1 MKERNRV
8 FGARLA
14 LLVIAFFFFFSV
26 FTMVN
31 PPAITTVYAVS
42 LEDNIGGNVEETTSP
57 YNDSDSNGGNESNAA
72 GEMLNG
78 IQSQTVSPE
87 DKGVS
92 DWLKNQKTM
101 DPKHLEKASE
111 TMNPIVNLLGY
122 IAGGIIVLAVAG
134 VVVITA
140 LDLMYIAIPPIR
152 NVLYKGGA
160 AAGVGGMIGTGGM
173 GMHGRFGMM
182 GGGAQGGQQTRQW
195 VSDEAVACAALLGGG
210 AQAQGAMGGGM
221 GMMGGYGG
229 MGGMQAMGANQ
240 QQAQSTKSVIGMYFK
255 KRVFFLILFAL
266 CIIVLTSSAL
276 MNCGVNL
283 AQWVL
288 KIINMLN
295 GKMSA

>member
-1 MKERNRV
+1 M
-8 FGARLA
+8 
-14 LLVIAFFFFFSV
+14 
-26 FTMVN
+26 
-31 PPAITTVYAVS
+31 YAAS
-42 LEDNIGGNVEETTSP
+42 LEDNIDGNATETTAPS
-57 YNDSDSNGGNESNAA
+57 NDSDSNGGNSA

-111 TMNPIVNLLGY
+111 TMNPLVNLLGY
-122 IAGGIIVLAVAG
+122 VAGGIIVLTVAG

-160 AAGVGGMIGTGGM
+160 AGAGGMMGAGGM

-182 GGGAQGGQQTRQW
+182 GGGAQGAQQTRQW

-210 AQAQGAMGGGM
+210 AQAQGAMGGGI

-255 KRVFFLILFAL
+255 KRVFFLILLAL

-276 MNCGVNL
+276 MNCGVNI

-295 GKMSA
+295 GKMAA

>member
-1 MKERNRV
+1 MKERNKV

-14 LLVIAFFFFFSV
+14 LLVIAFFAVIAV

-31 PPAITTVYAVS
+31 PPAITTVYAAS
-42 LEDNIGGNVEETTSP
+42 LEDNIGGNTTETTAPS
-57 YNDSDSNGGNESNAA
+57 NDSGSNGDNSS

-92 DWLKNQKTM
+92 DWLKNQKSM

-122 IAGGIIVLAVAG
+122 VAGGIIVLTVAG

-160 AAGVGGMIGTGGM
+160 AGAGGMMGAGGM

-182 GGGAQGGQQTRQW
+182 GGAAAQGAQQPRQW

-255 KRVFFLILFAL
+255 KRLFFLILLAL

>member
-14 LLVIAFFFFFSV
+14 LLVIAFFAVIAV

-31 PPAITTVYAVS
+31 PPAITTVYAAS
-42 LEDNIGGNVEETTSP
+42 LEDNIDGNATETTAPS
-57 YNDSDSNGGNESNAA
+57 NDSDSNGGNSA

-111 TMNPIVNLLGY
+111 TMNPLVNLLGY
-122 IAGGIIVLAVAG
+122 VAGGIIVLTVAG

-160 AAGVGGMIGTGGM
+160 AGAGGMMGAGGM

-182 GGGAQGGQQTRQW
+182 GGGAQQTRQW

-229 MGGMQAMGANQ
+229 MGGMQAMGVNQ

-255 KRVFFLILFAL
+255 KRVFFLILLAL

-276 MNCGVNL
+276 MNCGVNI

-295 GKMSA
+295 GKMAA

>member
-14 LLVIAFFFFFSV
+14 LLVIAFFAVIAV

-31 PPAITTVYAVS
+31 PPAITTVYAAS
-42 LEDNIGGNVEETTSP
+42 LEDNIDGNATETTAPS
-57 YNDSDSNGGNESNAA
+57 NDSDSNGGNSA

-122 IAGGIIVLAVAG
+122 IAGGIIVLTVAG

-160 AAGVGGMIGTGGM
+160 AGAGGMMGAGGM

-182 GGGAQGGQQTRQW
+182 GGGVQGSQQTRQW

-255 KRVFFLILFAL
+255 KRLFFLILLAL

-276 MNCGVNL
+276 MNCGVNI

-295 GKMSA
+295 GKMAA

>member
-14 LLVIAFFFFFSV
+14 LLVIAFFAVIAV

-31 PPAITTVYAVS
+31 PPAITTVYAAS
-42 LEDNIGGNVEETTSP
+42 LEDNIDGNATETTAPS
-57 YNDSDSNGGNESNAA
+57 NDSDSNGGNSA

-111 TMNPIVNLLGY
+111 TMNPLVNLLGY
-122 IAGGIIVLAVAG
+122 VAGGIIVLTVAG

-160 AAGVGGMIGTGGM
+160 AAGAGGM

-195 VSDEAVACAALLGGG
+195 VSDEAIACAALLGGG

-229 MGGMQAMGANQ
+229 MGGMQAMGVNQ

-255 KRVFFLILFAL
+255 KRLFFLILLAL

>member
-1 MKERNRV
+1 M
-8 FGARLA
+8 GA
-14 LLVIAFFFFFSV
+14 
-26 FTMVN
+26 
-31 PPAITTVYAVS
+31 
-42 LEDNIGGNVEETTSP
+42 
-57 YNDSDSNGGNESNAA
+57 
-72 GEMLNG
+72 
-78 IQSQTVSPE
+78 
-87 DKGVS
+87 
-92 DWLKNQKTM
+92 
-101 DPKHLEKASE
+101 
-111 TMNPIVNLLGY
+111 
-122 IAGGIIVLAVAG
+122 
-134 VVVITA
+134 
-140 LDLMYIAIPPIR
+140 
-152 NVLYKGGA
+152 
-160 AAGVGGMIGTGGM
+160 GGM

-255 KRVFFLILFAL
+255 KRLFFLILLAL

>member
-1 MKERNRV
+1 MKERNKV

-14 LLVIAFFFFFSV
+14 LLVIAFFAVIAV

-31 PPAITTVYAVS
+31 PPAITTVYAAS
-42 LEDNIGGNVEETTSP
+42 LEDNIGGNTTETTAP
-57 YNDSDSNGGNESNAA
+57 PNNSDSNGSNSS

-92 DWLKNQKTM
+92 DWLKNQKSM

-122 IAGGIIVLAVAG
+122 VAGGIIVLTVAG

-160 AAGVGGMIGTGGM
+160 AGAGGMMGAGGM

-255 KRVFFLILFAL
+255 KRLFFLILLAL

>member
-14 LLVIAFFFFFSV
+14 LLVIAFFAVIAV
-26 FTMVN
+26 FTMIN
-31 PPAITTVYAVS
+31 PPAITTVYAAS
-42 LEDNIGGNVEETTSP
+42 LEDNISGNATETTAP
-57 YNDSDSNGGNESNAA
+57 PNNSDSNGGNSS

-92 DWLKNQKTM
+92 DWLKNQKSM

-122 IAGGIIVLAVAG
+122 VAGGIIVLTVAG

-160 AAGVGGMIGTGGM
+160 AGAGGMMGAGGM

-182 GGGAQGGQQTRQW
+182 GGGAQGAQQPRQW

-255 KRVFFLILFAL
+255 KRLFFLILLAL

>member
-14 LLVIAFFFFFSV
+14 LLVIAFFAVIAV

-31 PPAITTVYAVS
+31 PPAITTVYAAS
-42 LEDNIGGNVEETTSP
+42 LEDNIGGNATETTAP
-57 YNDSDSNGGNESNAA
+57 PNNSDSNGGNSS

-92 DWLKNQKTM
+92 DWLKNQKSM

-122 IAGGIIVLAVAG
+122 VAGGIIVLTVAG

-160 AAGVGGMIGTGGM
+160 AGAGGMMGAGGM

-182 GGGAQGGQQTRQW
+182 GGGAQGAQQTRQW

-255 KRVFFLILFAL
+255 KRLFFLILLAL

>member
-1 MKERNRV
+1 MKERNKV

-14 LLVIAFFFFFSV
+14 LLVIAFFAVIAV

-31 PPAITTVYAVS
+31 PPAITTVYAAS
-42 LEDNIGGNVEETTSP
+42 LEDNIGGNTTETTAPS
-57 YNDSDSNGGNESNAA
+57 NDSGSNGDNSS

-92 DWLKNQKTM
+92 DWLKNQKSM

-122 IAGGIIVLAVAG
+122 VAGGIIVLTVAG

-160 AAGVGGMIGTGGM
+160 AGAGGMMGAGGM

-255 KRVFFLILFAL
+255 KRLFFLILLAL

-283 AQWVL
+283 AQWIL

>member
-8 FGARLA
+8 FSARLA
-14 LLVIAFFFFFSV
+14 LLVIAFFAVIAV

-31 PPAITTVYAVS
+31 PPAITTVYAAS
-42 LEDNIGGNVEETTSP
+42 LEDNIGGNATETTAPPDNSG
-57 YNDSDSNGGNESNAA
+57 SNGGNSS

-92 DWLKNQKTM
+92 DWLKNQKSM

-122 IAGGIIVLAVAG
+122 VAGGIIVLTVAG

-160 AAGVGGMIGTGGM
+160 AGAGGMMGAGGM

-182 GGGAQGGQQTRQW
+182 GGGAQGAQQPRQW

-255 KRVFFLILFAL
+255 KRLFFLILLAL

>member
-14 LLVIAFFFFFSV
+14 LLVIAFFAVIAV

-31 PPAITTVYAVS
+31 PPAITTVYAAS
-42 LEDNIGGNVEETTSP
+42 LEDNIGGNATETTAPS
-57 YNDSDSNGGNESNAA
+57 NDSSNNGGNSS
-72 GEMLNG
+72 GEMLNS

-92 DWLKNQKTM
+92 DWLKNQKSM

-122 IAGGIIVLAVAG
+122 VAGGIIVLTVAG

-160 AAGVGGMIGTGGM
+160 AGAGGMMGAGGM

-182 GGGAQGGQQTRQW
+182 GGGAQGAQQPRQW

-255 KRVFFLILFAL
+255 KRLFFLILLAL

>member
-1 MKERNRV
+1 MKERNKV
-8 FGARLA
+8 FGGRLA
-14 LLVIAFFFFFSV
+14 LLVIAFFAVIAV

-31 PPAITTVYAVS
+31 PPAITTVYVAS
-42 LEDNIGGNVEETTSP
+42 LEDNISGNATETTAP
-57 YNDSDSNGGNESNAA
+57 PNNSDSNGGNSS

-92 DWLKNQKTM
+92 DWLKNQKSM

-122 IAGGIIVLAVAG
+122 VAGGIIVLTVAG

-160 AAGVGGMIGTGGM
+160 AAGAGGMMGAGGM

-255 KRVFFLILFAL
+255 KRLFFLILLAL

>member
-14 LLVIAFFFFFSV
+14 LLVIAFFAVIAV

-31 PPAITTVYAVS
+31 PPAITTVYAAS
-42 LEDNIGGNVEETTSP
+42 LEDNIGGNATETTAP
-57 YNDSDSNGGNESNAA
+57 PNNSDSNGGNSS

-92 DWLKNQKTM
+92 DWLKNQKSM

-122 IAGGIIVLAVAG
+122 VAGGIIVLTVAG

-160 AAGVGGMIGTGGM
+160 AGAGGMMGAGGM

-182 GGGAQGGQQTRQW
+182 GGGAQGAQQPRQW

-255 KRVFFLILFAL
+255 KRLFFLILLAL

>member
-14 LLVIAFFFFFSV
+14 LLVIAFFAVIAV

-31 PPAITTVYAVS
+31 PPAITTVYAAS
-42 LEDNIGGNVEETTSP
+42 LEDNIGGNATETTAPPDNSG
-57 YNDSDSNGGNESNAA
+57 SNGGNSS

-92 DWLKNQKTM
+92 DWLKNQKSM

-122 IAGGIIVLAVAG
+122 VAGGIIVLTVAG

-160 AAGVGGMIGTGGM
+160 AGAGGMMGAGGM

-182 GGGAQGGQQTRQW
+182 GGGAQGAQQPRQW

-255 KRVFFLILFAL
+255 KRLFFLILLAL

>member
-14 LLVIAFFFFFSV
+14 LLVIAFFAVIAV

-31 PPAITTVYAVS
+31 PPAITTVYAAS
-42 LEDNIGGNVEETTSP
+42 LEDNIGGNATETTAP
-57 YNDSDSNGGNESNAA
+57 PNNSDNNGGNSS

-92 DWLKNQKTM
+92 DWLKNQKSM

-122 IAGGIIVLAVAG
+122 VAGGIIVLTVAG

-160 AAGVGGMIGTGGM
+160 AGAGGMMGAGGM

-182 GGGAQGGQQTRQW
+182 GGGAQGAQQTRQW

-255 KRVFFLILFAL
+255 KRLFFLILLAL

>member
-14 LLVIAFFFFFSV
+14 LLVIAFFAVIAV

-31 PPAITTVYAVS
+31 PPAITTVYAAS
-42 LEDNIGGNVEETTSP
+42 LEDNIDGNATETTAPS
-57 YNDSDSNGGNESNAA
+57 NDSDSNGGNSA

-122 IAGGIIVLAVAG
+122 VAGGIIVLTVAG

-160 AAGVGGMIGTGGM
+160 AGAGGMMGAGGM

-182 GGGAQGGQQTRQW
+182 GGGAQGAQQTRQW

-255 KRVFFLILFAL
+255 KRLFFLILLAL

-276 MNCGVNL
+276 MNCGVNI

-295 GKMSA
+295 GKMAA

>member
-1 MKERNRV
+1 MKERNKV

-14 LLVIAFFFFFSV
+14 LLVIAFFAVIAV

-31 PPAITTVYAVS
+31 PPAITTVYAAS
-42 LEDNIGGNVEETTSP
+42 LEDNISGNATETTAP
-57 YNDSDSNGGNESNAA
+57 PNNSDSNGGNSS

-92 DWLKNQKTM
+92 DWLKNQKSM

-122 IAGGIIVLAVAG
+122 VAGGIIVLTVAG

-160 AAGVGGMIGTGGM
+160 AGAGGMMGAGGM

-182 GGGAQGGQQTRQW
+182 GGGAQGAQQPRQW

-255 KRVFFLILFAL
+255 KRLFFLILLAL

-283 AQWVL
+283 AQWIL

>member
-1 MKERNRV
+1 
-8 FGARLA
+8 
-14 LLVIAFFFFFSV
+14 
-26 FTMVN
+26 
-31 PPAITTVYAVS
+31 
-42 LEDNIGGNVEETTSP
+42 
-57 YNDSDSNGGNESNAA
+57 
-72 GEMLNG
+72 
-78 IQSQTVSPE
+78 
-87 DKGVS
+87 
-92 DWLKNQKTM
+92 
-101 DPKHLEKASE
+101 
-111 TMNPIVNLLGY
+111 MNPIVNLLGY
-122 IAGGIIVLAVAG
+122 VAGGIIVLTVAG

-160 AAGVGGMIGTGGM
+160 AGAGGMMGAGGM

-182 GGGAQGGQQTRQW
+182 GGGAQGAQQTRQW

-255 KRVFFLILFAL
+255 KRLFFLILLAL

>member
-14 LLVIAFFFFFSV
+14 LLVIAFFAVIAV

-31 PPAITTVYAVS
+31 PPAITTVYAAS
-42 LEDNIGGNVEETTSP
+42 LEDNIDGNATETTAPS
-57 YNDSDSNGGNESNAA
+57 NDSDSNGGNSA

-122 IAGGIIVLAVAG
+122 VAGGIIVLTVAG

-160 AAGVGGMIGTGGM
+160 AAGAGGMMSAGGM

-182 GGGAQGGQQTRQW
+182 GGGAQGAQQTRQW

-255 KRVFFLILFAL
+255 KRLFFLILLAL

-276 MNCGVNL
+276 MNCGVNI

-295 GKMSA
+295 GKMAA

>member
-14 LLVIAFFFFFSV
+14 LLVIAFFAVIAV

-31 PPAITTVYAVS
+31 PPAITTVYAAS
-42 LEDNIGGNVEETTSP
+42 LEDNIGGNATETTAPS
-57 YNDSDSNGGNESNAA
+57 NDSGNNDGNSS

-111 TMNPIVNLLGY
+111 TMNPLVNLLGY
-122 IAGGIIVLAVAG
+122 VAGGIVVLTVAG

-152 NVLYKGGA
+152 NILYKGGA
-160 AAGVGGMIGTGGM
+160 AGAGGMMGAGGM

-182 GGGAQGGQQTRQW
+182 GGGVQGAQQTRQW

-255 KRVFFLILFAL
+255 KRVFFLILLAL

-276 MNCGVNL
+276 MNCGVNI

-295 GKMSA
+295 GKMAA

>member
-1 MKERNRV
+1 MRERNKV

-14 LLVIAFFFFFSV
+14 LLVIAFFAVIAV

-31 PPAITTVYAVS
+31 PPAITTVYAAS
-42 LEDNIGGNVEETTSP
+42 LEDNIGGNATETTAP
-57 YNDSDSNGGNESNAA
+57 PNNSDSNGGNSS

-92 DWLKNQKTM
+92 DWLKNQKSM

-122 IAGGIIVLAVAG
+122 VAGGIIVLTVAG

-160 AAGVGGMIGTGGM
+160 AGAGGMMGAGGM

-255 KRVFFLILFAL
+255 KRLFFLILLAL

-283 AQWVL
+283 AQWIL

>member
-1 MKERNRV
+1 MKERNKV

-14 LLVIAFFFFFSV
+14 LLVIAFFAVIAV

-31 PPAITTVYAVS
+31 PPAITTVYAAS
-42 LEDNIGGNVEETTSP
+42 LEDNIGGNTTETTAP
-57 YNDSDSNGGNESNAA
+57 PNNSDSNGSNSS

-92 DWLKNQKTM
+92 DWLKNQKSM

-122 IAGGIIVLAVAG
+122 VAGGIIVLTVAG

-152 NVLYKGGA
+152 NVLYKGGG
-160 AAGVGGMIGTGGM
+160 AGADGMMGAGGM

-182 GGGAQGGQQTRQW
+182 GGAAQGAQQTRQW

-255 KRVFFLILFAL
+255 KRLFFLILLAL

-283 AQWVL
+283 AQWIL

>member
-1 MKERNRV
+1 
-8 FGARLA
+8 
-14 LLVIAFFFFFSV
+14 
-26 FTMVN
+26 
-31 PPAITTVYAVS
+31 
-42 LEDNIGGNVEETTSP
+42 
-57 YNDSDSNGGNESNAA
+57 
-72 GEMLNG
+72 MLNG

-92 DWLKNQKTM
+92 DWLKNQKSM

-111 TMNPIVNLLGY
+111 TMNPLVNLLGY
-122 IAGGIIVLAVAG
+122 VAGGIIVLTVAG

-160 AAGVGGMIGTGGM
+160 AAGAGGM

-229 MGGMQAMGANQ
+229 MGGMQAMGVNQ

-255 KRVFFLILFAL
+255 KRIFFLILLAL

-295 GKMSA
+295 GKMAA

>member
-1 MKERNRV
+1 MEERNRV

-14 LLVIAFFFFFSV
+14 LLVIAFFAVIAV

-31 PPAITTVYAVS
+31 PPAITTVYAAS
-42 LEDNIGGNVEETTSP
+42 LEDNIGENAVETTSP
-57 YNDSDSNGGNESNAA
+57 SNDSGSIGDNGGNSA

-78 IQSQTVSPE
+78 IQNQTISPE

-111 TMNPIVNLLGY
+111 TMNPLVNLLGY
-122 IAGGIIVLAVAG
+122 VSGGIIVLTVAG

-152 NVLYKGGA
+152 NILYKGGA
-160 AAGVGGMIGTGGM
+160 AAGVGGMMGAGM

-255 KRVFFLILFAL
+255 KRIFFLIILAL

>member
-1 MKERNRV
+1 MKERNKV

-14 LLVIAFFFFFSV
+14 LLVIAFFAVIAV

-31 PPAITTVYAVS
+31 PPAITTVYAAS
-42 LEDNIGGNVEETTSP
+42 LEDNIGGNATETTAP
-57 YNDSDSNGGNESNAA
+57 PNNSDSNGGNSS

-92 DWLKNQKTM
+92 DWLKNQKSM

-122 IAGGIIVLAVAG
+122 VAGGIIVLTVAG

-160 AAGVGGMIGTGGM
+160 AGAGGMMGAGGM

-255 KRVFFLILFAL
+255 KRLFFLILLAL

-283 AQWVL
+283 AQWIL

>member
-14 LLVIAFFFFFSV
+14 LLVIAFFAVIAV

-31 PPAITTVYAVS
+31 PPAITTVYAAS
-42 LEDNIGGNVEETTSP
+42 LEDNIDGNATETTAPS
-57 YNDSDSNGGNESNAA
+57 NDSDSNGGNSA

-111 TMNPIVNLLGY
+111 TMNPLVNLLGY
-122 IAGGIIVLAVAG
+122 VAGGIIVLTVAG

-160 AAGVGGMIGTGGM
+160 AGAGGMMGAGGM

-182 GGGAQGGQQTRQW
+182 GGGAQGAQQTRQW

-210 AQAQGAMGGGM
+210 AQAQGAMGGGI

-255 KRVFFLILFAL
+255 KRVFFLILLAL

-276 MNCGVNL
+276 MNCGVNI

-295 GKMSA
+295 GKMAA

>member
-1 MKERNRV
+1 MKERNKV

-14 LLVIAFFFFFSV
+14 LLVIAFFAVIAV

-31 PPAITTVYAVS
+31 PPAITTVYAAS
-42 LEDNIGGNVEETTSP
+42 LEDNISGNATETTAP
-57 YNDSDSNGGNESNAA
+57 PNNSDSNGGNSS

-92 DWLKNQKTM
+92 DWLKNQKSM

-122 IAGGIIVLAVAG
+122 VAGGIIVLTVAG

-160 AAGVGGMIGTGGM
+160 AGAGGMMGAGGM

-182 GGGAQGGQQTRQW
+182 GGGAQGAQQTRQW

-255 KRVFFLILFAL
+255 KRLFFLILLAL

>member
-14 LLVIAFFFFFSV
+14 LLVIAFFAVIAV

-31 PPAITTVYAVS
+31 PPAITTVYAAS
-42 LEDNIGGNVEETTSP
+42 LEDNIGGNATETTAPS
-57 YNDSDSNGGNESNAA
+57 NDSDNNGGNSS

-78 IQSQTVSPE
+78 IQSQTISPE

-92 DWLKNQKTM
+92 DWLKNQKSM

-111 TMNPIVNLLGY
+111 TMNPLVNLLGY
-122 IAGGIIVLAVAG
+122 VAGGIVVLTVAG

-152 NVLYKGGA
+152 NILYKGGA
-160 AAGVGGMIGTGGM
+160 AAGAGGMMGGYGGM
-173 GMHGRFGMM
+173 GGMHGRFGMM
-182 GGGAQGGQQTRQW
+182 GGGAQGAQQTRQW

-255 KRVFFLILFAL
+255 KRVFFLILLAL

-276 MNCGVNL
+276 MNCGVNI

-295 GKMSA
+295 GKMAA